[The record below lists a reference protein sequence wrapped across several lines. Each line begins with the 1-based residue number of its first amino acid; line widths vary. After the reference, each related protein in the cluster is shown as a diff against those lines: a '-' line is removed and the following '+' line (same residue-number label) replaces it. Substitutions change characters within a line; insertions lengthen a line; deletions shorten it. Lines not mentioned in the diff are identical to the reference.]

1 MIVSLLENLLASA
14 VSKQYKDQGVVC
26 PVNIR
31 INVYEVGALDNID
44 YNPSSTTSKDTFH
57 GTAISIFQCH
67 TKGNCGDCRERV
79 VIDPSSNSTQDHS
92 LPENYTNVLAVTTNI
107 SEVVVP
113 SAKMTESQCD
123 LLEREKLLEF
133 EWTDHAIQL
142 LFKGQLDKDNV
153 ISWAAFHAS
162 KQIHVENSNFLS
174 TLLPLFPEKAAS
186 LSISIQNKFQL
197 WPLISHCLL

>member
-1 MIVSLLENLLASA
+1 M
-14 VSKQYKDQGVVC
+14 
-26 PVNIR
+26 
-31 INVYEVGALDNID
+31 
-44 YNPSSTTSKDTFH
+44 
-57 GTAISIFQCH
+57 
-67 TKGNCGDCRERV
+67 
-79 VIDPSSNSTQDHS
+79 
-92 LPENYTNVLAVTTNI
+92 TTNI

-174 TLLPLFPEKAAS
+174 TLLSLFPEKAAS